1 MEQREGEEKEE
12 ELEEEGENQRDG
24 TMRGKEKVIEVQ
36 EIPEK
41 LNCLLY
47 IQRNKTFLYRY
58 AQRKSGKDLYTPQVQ
73 HFPYRLIDWLKTVRQ

>member
-1 MEQREGEEKEE
+1 MTEIEQREGEEKEE

-36 EIPEK
+36 EIPEE
-41 LNCLLY
+41 LNSLLY

-58 AQRKSGKDLYTPQVQ
+58 AQRKSGKDLYTRQVDQ
-73 HFPYRLIDWLKTVRQ
+73 LPY

>member
-1 MEQREGEEKEE
+1 MTEIEQREEEEKEE

-47 IQRNKTFLYRY
+47 IQRNKTFLYSVCMW
-58 AQRKSGKDLYTPQVQ
+58 SGNSYFSL
-73 HFPYRLIDWLKTVRQ
+73 LIFAKKN